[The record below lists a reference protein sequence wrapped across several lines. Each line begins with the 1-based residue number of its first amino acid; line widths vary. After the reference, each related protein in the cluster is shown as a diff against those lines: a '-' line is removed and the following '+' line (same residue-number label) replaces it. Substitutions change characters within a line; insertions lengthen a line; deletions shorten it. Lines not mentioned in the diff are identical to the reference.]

1 MVDFLLKRIGVI
13 LIIGFFFLGS
23 DVLMAAVPSE
33 QKEKLPIVA
42 IGSET
47 YDFGEV
53 WSGETLKHVFV
64 LENKGSGDLNIKHVS
79 PG

>member
-1 MVDFLLKRIGVI
+1 MSFLLKRIGVI
-13 LIIGFFFLGS
+13 LIIGFFFVGS

-53 WSGETLKHVFV
+53 WSGEILKHVFV
-64 LENKGSGDLNIKHVS
+64 LENKGNGNLNIKHVS

>member
-1 MVDFLLKRIGVI
+1 MSFLLKRIGVL
-13 LIIGFFFLGS
+13 LIISFFFVGS

-42 IGSET
+42 IESET

-53 WSGETLKHVFV
+53 WSGEILRHTFV
-64 LENKGSGDLNIKHVS
+64 LENKGNGNLNIKHVS

>member
-1 MVDFLLKRIGVI
+1 
-13 LIIGFFFLGS
+13 
-23 DVLMAAVPSE
+23 MAAVPSE

-53 WSGETLKHVFV
+53 WSGEILKHVFV
-64 LENKGSGDLNIKHVS
+64 LENKGNGNLNIKHVS

>member
-1 MVDFLLKRIGVI
+1 MVDFLFKRIWVF
-13 LIIGFFFLGS
+13 LIIGFFFVGS

-64 LENKGSGDLNIKHVS
+64 LENKGSGNLEIKNIS

>member
-1 MVDFLLKRIGVI
+1 MVDFLFKRIWVF
-13 LIIGFFFLGS
+13 LIIGFFFVGS

>member
-1 MVDFLLKRIGVI
+1 MSFFLKRISVVLFI
-13 LIIGFFFLGS
+13 SFFFMGS
-23 DVLMAAVPSE
+23 DVLMAAVPSAQE
-33 QKEKLPIVA
+33 EKLPIVA

-53 WSGETLKHVFV
+53 WSGEILKHVFV
-64 LENKGSGDLNIKHVS
+64 LENKGSGDLNIKRVS

>member
-1 MVDFLLKRIGVI
+1 MSFFLKRISVVLFI
-13 LIIGFFFLGS
+13 SFFFMGS
-23 DVLMAAVPSE
+23 DALMAAVPSE

-53 WSGETLKHVFV
+53 WSGEILKHVFV
-64 LENKGSGDLNIKHVS
+64 LENKGNGNLNIKHVS

>member
-1 MVDFLLKRIGVI
+1 MVDFLFKRIWVF
-13 LIIGFFFLGS
+13 LIIGFFFVGS

-64 LENKGSGDLNIKHVS
+64 LENKGSGDLEIKNIS

>member
-1 MVDFLLKRIGVI
+1 MVDFLFKRIWVF
-13 LIIGFFFLGS
+13 LIIGFFFVGS

-53 WSGETLKHVFV
+53 WSGEILKHVFV
-64 LENKGSGDLNIKHVS
+64 LENKGNGNLNIKRVS

>member
-1 MVDFLLKRIGVI
+1 MSFLLKRIGVI
-13 LIIGFFFLGS
+13 LIIGFFFVGS

-33 QKEKLPIVA
+33 QKEKLPIVT

-53 WSGETLKHVFV
+53 WSGEILKHVFV
-64 LENKGSGDLNIKHVS
+64 LENKGNGNLNIKHVS

>member
-1 MVDFLLKRIGVI
+1 MVDFLLKRIGVL
-13 LIIGFFFLGS
+13 LIIGFFFVGS

-33 QKEKLPIVA
+33 QKEKSPIVA

-53 WSGETLKHVFV
+53 WSGEILKHVFV
-64 LENKGSGDLNIKHVS
+64 LENKGSGDLNIKRVS